1 MSDSNLILIY
11 VRIFLISF
19 RDWNGLQQTLHEM
32 IDAIVE
38 ELLQPNENNLIP
50 QSDK

>member
-1 MSDSNLILIY
+1 MF
-11 VRIFLISF
+11 FLRYF
-19 RDWNGLQQTLHEM
+19 RDWIALQANLQEM
-32 IDAIVE
+32 IDATVS